1 MNRTPGH
8 VNTIVSKLQRKNGDT
23 NASNTQQP
31 TGNRC
36 RFLEAQRLLV
46 WPQSALVLFILWQ
59 IFDLQHENLTATG
72 HNDDRKRGCLA
83 EYICCNVDRLV
94 EKPSCLTFEEVNSGR
109 LECRKTHHN
118 SAFTIRFPDQR
129 ASLPVCAMT
138 AWAALF
144 EQGKC
149 TPGARVSYPKLFLL
163 FAWNYS
169 SYQGLPLV
177 SIAWKAHE

>member
-1 MNRTPGH
+1 MQAKRN
-8 VNTIVSKLQRKNGDT
+8 N
-23 NASNTQQP
+23 QQATEVGFWRP
-31 TGNRC
+31 ND
-36 RFLEAQRLLV
+36 FWYDHKV
-46 WPQSALVLFILWQ
+46 PYLVLFILWQ

-94 EKPSCLTFEEVNSGR
+94 EKPSCLTFEEVNSDR

-118 SAFTIRFPDQR
+118 SAFTIRFPDQA

-163 FAWNYS
+163 FA
-169 SYQGLPLV
+169 
-177 SIAWKAHE
+177 